1 MVIFPY
7 LSFKNKIMS
16 KALIIIDIQNDYFEN
31 GAMELVGAL
40 EASEKA
46 KQLLSKFRN
55 DNLPIIHIQHL
66 ASASGTFFLPN
77 TVGQEI
83 HKNVTPLSGEKLIV
97 KNYPNSFRETELL
110 DYLKSKSSTELV
122 FVGMMTHMCI
132 DATVRAAKDFEFE
145 CTLISDATA
154 TRDLQINGKDVKA
167 ADVQNAFLAGLSS
180 FYATVKT
187 TEEYL
192 LQ

>member
-1 MVIFPY
+1 
-7 LSFKNKIMS
+7 MS

-46 KQLLSKFRN
+46 KQVLSKFREN
-55 DNLPIIHIQHL
+55 NLPIIHIQHL

-77 TVGQEI
+77 TSGQEI
-83 HKNVTPLSGEKLIV
+83 HKNVTPLSGEKLII

-110 DYLKSKSSTELV
+110 DYLQSISVTELV

-132 DATVRAAKDFEFE
+132 DATVRAAKDYNFE
-145 CTLISDATA
+145 CTLISNATA
-154 TRDLQINGKDVKA
+154 TRDLEINGKKVKA
-167 ADVQNAFLAGLSS
+167 DDVQNAFLAGLNS

-187 TEEYL
+187 TDEYL